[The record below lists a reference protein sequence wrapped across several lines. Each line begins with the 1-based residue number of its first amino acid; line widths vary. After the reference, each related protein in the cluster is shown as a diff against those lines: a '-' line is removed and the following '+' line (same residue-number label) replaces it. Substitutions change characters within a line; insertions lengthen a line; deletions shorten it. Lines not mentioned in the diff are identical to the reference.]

1 MSEESTTPE
10 FLTPEATI
18 EKLTN
23 DLAEANSRVERME
36 VNRDY
41 YANRANNYSTA
52 IDKAKD
58 YIFEQ
63 VKNEELD
70 AEDEVVTSLAEIFGW
85 ELTTEVEATV
95 TATFRVTLTIPM
107 GKSADDLD
115 GELTADLTLDW
126 ERNREGYDLSID
138 DTEVELEID

>member
-10 FLTPEATI
+10 FLSPEATI
-18 EKLTN
+18 EKLTTE
-23 DLAEANSRVERME
+23 LAETKSEVERLRS
-36 VNRDY
+36 NRDFY
-41 YANRANNYSTA
+41 SKRAENFSRS
-52 IDKAKD
+52 IDRAKE

-63 VKNEELD
+63 VKNGDLD
-70 AEDEVVTSLAEIFGW
+70 AEDEVVTSLAEIFDW

-95 TATFRVTLTIPM
+95 TATFRVTLTVPM

-126 ERNREGYDLSID
+126 QRNREGFDLSID
-138 DTEVELEID
+138 DTEVELEVD

>member
-10 FLTPEATI
+10 FLSPEATI

-23 DLAEANSRVERME
+23 DLAEAKSEVERIRS
-36 VNRDY
+36 NRDF
-41 YANRANNYSTA
+41 YANRADNYSRSV
-52 IDKAKD
+52 DRAKE

-63 VKNEELD
+63 IKSGDLD
-70 AEDEVVTSLAEIFGW
+70 ADDEVVTSLAEIFDW
-85 ELTTEVEATV
+85 ELETQVDATV
-95 TATFRVTLTIPM
+95 TATFRVTLTVPI

-126 ERNREGYDLSID
+126 ERSREGFDLSID
-138 DTEVELEID
+138 DTEVELELD

>member
-10 FLTPEATI
+10 FLSPEATI
-18 EKLTN
+18 EKLTTE
-23 DLAEANSRVERME
+23 LAETKSEVERLRS
-36 VNRDY
+36 NRDFY
-41 YANRANNYSTA
+41 SSRANNYSTA
-52 IDKAKD
+52 IDRAKD

-63 VKNEELD
+63 IKSGDLD
-70 AEDEVVTSLAEIFGW
+70 AEEEVVTSLAEIFDW
-85 ELTTEVEATV
+85 ELETQVEATV
-95 TATFRVTLTIPM
+95 TATFRVTLTVPI

-126 ERNREGYDLSID
+126 ERNREGFDLSID

>member
-10 FLTPEATI
+10 FLSPEATI

-23 DLAEANSRVERME
+23 DLAEAKSE
-36 VNRDY
+36 VTRLKSNRDY
-41 YANRANNYSTA
+41 YYERSNIYSTA
-52 IDKAKD
+52 IEKAKE

-63 VKNEELD
+63 IKSGDLD
-70 AEDEVVTSLAEIFGW
+70 AEEEVVTSLAEIFGW
-85 ELTTEVEATV
+85 ELETQVEATV
-95 TATFRVTLTIPM
+95 TATFRVTLTVPI

-126 ERNREGYDLSID
+126 ERSREGYDLSID